1 MDEEHNDQVSGRS
14 DHEQSGETSSFGATP
29 AADPHV
35 YDKSVEETAETVR
48 ERAVQLRTQLAD
60 KLETGATRLR
70 KRSTDTGKLD
80 DAIATTK
87 EKVADAGERVAS
99 GMEKSAEWL
108 RSANMTSFQQGLER
122 QVKENPGRTLL
133 IAGAIGY
140 LLGRAFKGKDA

>member
-1 MDEEHNDQVSGRS
+1 MEERNSDQMSGSS
-14 DHEQSGETSSFGATP
+14 DNEEAGETSSLGATP
-29 AADPHV
+29 TVDPRV
-35 YDKSVEETAETVR
+35 YDRSRESEETIR
-48 ERAVQLRTQLAD
+48 ERAVQLKTQLAD
-60 KLETGATRLR
+60 KLETGATKLR
-70 KRSTDTGKLD
+70 KRSSDTAKLD

-87 EKVADAGERVAS
+87 ERVADAGDRVAS

-140 LLGRAFKGKDA
+140 LLGRAFKGKNA

>member
-1 MDEEHNDQVSGRS
+1 MKQDHNDQVSGGS

-29 AADPHV
+29 TVDPRV
-35 YDKSVEETAETVR
+35 YDKSKETTDTMR
-48 ERAVQLRTQLAD
+48 ERAVQLKTQLAD

-70 KRSTDTGKLD
+70 KRSSNTDKLD

-87 EKVADAGERVAS
+87 EKVADAGDRVAS

-108 RSANMTSFQQGLER
+108 RSASMTSFQQGLER

>member
-1 MDEEHNDQVSGRS
+1 MEEQNSDQTSGS
-14 DHEQSGETSSFGATP
+14 SEQKEGGASSSFGATP
-29 AADPHV
+29 TVDPRV
-35 YDKSVEETAETVR
+35 YDRTHEPAETMR
-48 ERAVQLRTQLAD
+48 ERAVQLKTQLAD
-60 KLETGATRLR
+60 KLESGATTLR
-70 KRSTDTGKLD
+70 KRSSDTEKLD

-87 EKVADAGERVAS
+87 EKVADAGDRVAS

>member
-1 MDEEHNDQVSGRS
+1 MEQENNDQVSGRS
-14 DHEQSGETSSFGATP
+14 DREKSGDTSSFGATP
-29 AADPHV
+29 TVDPRV
-35 YDKSVEETAETVR
+35 YDKTKETAETIR
-48 ERAVQLRTQLAD
+48 ERAVQLKTQLAD

-70 KRSTDTGKLD
+70 KRSSETGKLD

-87 EKVADAGERVAS
+87 EKVADAGDRVAS

-108 RSANMTSFQQGLER
+108 RSANITSFQQGLER